1 FGLFLS
7 NFFKSTQIASIC
19 MYVLV
24 GCITLVAVGTSAFVG
39 TDEWYWHITPAM
51 AFVTQIRILIEDVD
65 TLSKFMGG
73 TGGELF
79 RSMLVQGCVL
89 FVLTLYADEVI
100 PRATQAKAK
109 HPLFFLGPLMFWRK
123 TGLDVKIEH
132 QSPDPETGFPGGPR
146 AMPPVQIP
154 LRPVKGKR
162 KMKDSVR

>member
-19 MYVLV
+19 MYVLMA
-24 GCITLVAVGTSAFVG
+24 CITLVAVGMSAFVD
-39 TDEWYWHITPAM
+39 TDQWYWQVSPPL

-65 TLSKFMGG
+65 SLSSYMGG

-109 HPLFFLGPLMFWRK
+109 HPLFFLAPLLFWRK
-123 TGLDVKIEH
+123 RGPNVKIEL

-146 AMPPVQIP
+146 AMPPVQ
-154 LRPVKGKR
+154 V
-162 KMKDSVR
+162 